1 MIAIQHE
8 NHHMQPDWHNLVKR
22 HQTRDNVTGLQQAI
36 DALIDDSGSAFK
48 LLLPDLTDAH
58 ILYIGSDTRETASN
72 LADSCASVTAL
83 FTSEASFK
91 TQQEKNRL
99 RPSKDNLTLHCLTQ
113 TPLTFADACFDGV
126 ILDNALANTDP
137 QTLLREIKRVV
148 KPEGWLFLKNDNS
161 LSRDGLLDRLKALK
175 SNPLRGLQGKSSGAR
190 SLSGFTRLLTE
201 HGFTRQQFF
210 GFDALNP
217 VIDRII
223 ELSQPMQIQQ
233 FIRQRK
239 LHRLPHWLYRLTV
252 PTLGILASSQ
262 ATPKSTLQQIIDRVM
277 TETGAHDCQIA
288 SMEINRKGK
297 CAIMLNMRAPEPQRL
312 MLKIPLNEH
321 AKRHLAHNQAGLN
334 GMHDAFTSDRNQLEI
349 MEKFPKCVCAG
360 HYGKTLYQV
369 ESCVPGQPFS
379 KDRSDQEMSHIVQ
392 QAEAI
397 LIALQH
403 LPCTHLSLQ
412 HALTLPQQIPFIRE
426 LIAATKPD
434 LLEKFERI
442 ASLMLLDAQNAGD
455 TRFFFK
461 SDFSVGNTLIE
472 QGRITGIIDLDFWGV
487 SHNRLVD
494 YADFVFSF
502 TRTFYG
508 HSYADGL
515 ALINSAQLS
524 SIGPFLNI
532 EKTIAALGGTESE
545 FKQASRIAWINAIS
559 HALEF
564 ERTRLNS
571 KRLELILFAPINAL
585 AACDPISGLK

>member
-1 MIAIQHE
+1 MAIQHE
-8 NHHMQPDWHNLVKR
+8 NHHMQSDWHNLVKR
-22 HQTRDNVTGLQQAI
+22 YQTRDNVTGLQQAI

-48 LLLPDLTDAH
+48 LLLPDLSDAH

-72 LADSCASVTAL
+72 LAESCASVTAL
-83 FTSEASFK
+83 FTSQASFN

-99 RPSKDNLTLHCLTQ
+99 RPGKNNLTLLCLEQ
-113 TPLTFADACFDGV
+113 MPLTFADACFDGA
-126 ILDNALANTDP
+126 ILDHAHADLSV
-137 QTLLREIKRVV
+137 LLGEAKRVV
-148 KPEGWLFLKNDNS
+148 KPEGWLFLKGDNS
-161 LSRDGLLDRLKALK
+161 LSRETLIARLKALK
-175 SNPLRGLQGKSSGAR
+175 SNPLTALRSQSGEAR
-190 SLSGFTRLLTE
+190 SRSGYSRLLTD
-201 HGFTRQQFF
+201 HGFTPQQFF
-210 GFDALNP
+210 GLDTLNP
-217 VIDRII
+217 IIGRII
-223 ELSQPMQIQQ
+223 ELSQPEQIRQ

-239 LHRLPHWLYRLTV
+239 LHRLPHWLYRMTV
-252 PTLGILASSQ
+252 PTLGILASTQ
-262 ATPKSTLQQIIDRVM
+262 VIPKSTLQQIIDRVM
-277 TETGAHDCQIA
+277 TETGADDCQIA

-297 CAIMLNMRAPEPQRL
+297 CAVMLDVHAPTPQRL
-312 MLKIPLNEH
+312 MLKIPLNTH
-321 AKRHLAHNQAGLN
+321 AKHHLAHNQAGLN
-334 GMHDAFTSDRNQLEI
+334 GMHEAFTSDRNQLEI
-349 MEKFPKCVCAG
+349 MEKFPKCVCSG
-360 HYGKTLYQV
+360 SYGKTPYQV

-397 LIALQH
+397 LIALQQ

-412 HALTLPQQIPFIRE
+412 HALTLPQQIQFIRE
-426 LIAATKPD
+426 LISATKPD
-434 LLEKFERI
+434 MLEKFERI
-442 ASLMLLDAQNAGD
+442 ANLMLLDAQNAGEA
-455 TRFFFK
+455 RHFFK
-461 SDFSVGNTLIE
+461 SDFSVNNTLIE

-502 TRTFYG
+502 TRSFYG

-515 ALINSAQLS
+515 ALINSAKLS
-524 SIGPFLNI
+524 TIGPFLNI

-585 AACDPISGLK
+585 AACDPISDLK